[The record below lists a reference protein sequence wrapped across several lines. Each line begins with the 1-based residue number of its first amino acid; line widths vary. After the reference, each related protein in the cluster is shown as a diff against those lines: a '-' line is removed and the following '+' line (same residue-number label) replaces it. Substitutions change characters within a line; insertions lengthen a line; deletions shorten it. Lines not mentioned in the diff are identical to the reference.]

1 VQTSSNLV
9 LGNFSASIG
18 NTNGNRMKASMIA
31 IVAAVVVIA
40 ALVLTRPEGADVA
53 QARKETQAAIA
64 HAKIVESDN
73 RILKMRAD
81 SALAVASDYEKKAV
95 VAAANLTVA
104 KKDLF
109 KAALAAP
116 DTCAPV
122 VLAAQVALSESDKL
136 VDIRTHELAAA
147 LAADS
152 ADRKRADDA
161 EAALRDLRKP
171 AQALVTASKPS
182 IWRRLRPELQAG
194 GMAGVD
200 VSGKPNAVIGIGLGW
215 HF

>member
-1 VQTSSNLV
+1 
-9 LGNFSASIG
+9 
-18 NTNGNRMKASMIA
+18 MIV

-40 ALVLTRPEGADVA
+40 ALVLTRPEGADVV

-73 RILKMRAD
+73 RILKARAD
-81 SALAVASDYEKKAV
+81 SALASAADYERKSV
-95 VAAANLTVA
+95 VATANLNVA
-104 KKDLF
+104 KKALF

-122 VLAAQVALSESDKL
+122 VLAAQDALNQADSLID
-136 VDIRTHELAAA
+136 VRTHELAAS

-161 EAALRDLRKP
+161 EAALIALRKP
-171 AQALVTASKPS
+171 AAVLVSATKPN
-182 IWRRLRPELQAG
+182 IWRRLRPEIQAG
-194 GMAGVD
+194 VLAGAD
-200 VSGKPNAVIGIGLGW
+200 ISGKPNAVIGIGLGW